1 MSVAT
6 EQITL
11 SVPDVSC
18 AHCVASVDEA
28 LSGLDG
34 VGSVTTDLGSKQVRV
49 SLDPARVTV
58 DRLVAALD
66 EAGYPAT
73 PQSAS

>member
-1 MSVAT
+1 MSVAI
-6 EQITL
+6 EHITL

-28 LSGLDG
+28 LSGIDG
-34 VGSVTTDLGSKQVRV
+34 VSTVTTDLGSKEVAV
-49 SLDPARVTV
+49 SFDPTHVSI
-58 DRLVAALD
+58 DRLTAALD

-73 PQSAS
+73 EASAR

>member
-1 MSVAT
+1 MAATT

-11 SVPDVSC
+11 SVPAVSC

-28 LSGLDG
+28 LGGLDG
-34 VGSVTTDLGSKQVRV
+34 VGTVTTDLDRKQVRV
-49 SLDPARVTV
+49 SLDPTRVSV

-73 PQSAS
+73 PQDAG

>member
-1 MSVAT
+1 MST
-6 EQITL
+6 SLEQITL

-28 LSGLDG
+28 LTGLDG
-34 VGSVTTDLGSKQVRV
+34 VSTVTTDLGAKVVRV
-49 SLDPARVTV
+49 SLDPDRVTV

-66 EAGYPAT
+66 DAGYPASQRT
-73 PQSAS
+73 ER

>member
-6 EQITL
+6 EHITL

-28 LSGLDG
+28 LSGIDG
-34 VGSVTTDLGSKQVRV
+34 VNTVTTDLGSKQVAV
-49 SLDPARVTV
+49 SFDPAHVSV
-58 DRLVAALD
+58 DRIAAALD
-66 EAGYPAT
+66 DAGYPAT
-73 PQSAS
+73 QTSAS

>member
-34 VGSVTTDLGSKQVRV
+34 VGTVTTDLSNKQVRV

-58 DRLVAALD
+58 DRLVAALG

>member
-1 MSVAT
+1 MAAAT

-28 LSGLDG
+28 LGGLDG
-34 VGSVTTDLGSKQVRV
+34 VSTVTTDLSRKQVLV
-49 SLDPARVTV
+49 SLDPARVSV

-73 PQSAS
+73 PQDAG